1 MVPNRVTDLL
11 LEEVAM
17 RSRLLCWLAAV
28 VVIPA
33 TALAQDVKTT
43 QGVAITLR
51 GIVDATFFA
60 QDADF
65 ALGTG
70 QKANYVSLELP
81 KWIHGGDARNTRFTL
96 ALAGPEVSKGWRGNA
111 TAELDFFGTFAGAG
125 AFGDEQ
131 PQPRLRLAYADLTNG
146 RTTLRIGQDWDLL
159 LGNIPVS
166 TSHIAFPL
174 GHGSGGFVGWRFTQ
188 VRFMKTLSAPT
199 ARTTTRVQLA
209 LLSGSW
215 SNDLGSDTSISAGER
230 AGPQV
235 EGRFDYS
242 TPKWSAYL
250 VGHVDN
256 KVNPNISSYMIE
268 LGANTTRGDLT
279 LQGNA
284 YYGKGMAHHI
294 AQIVQF
300 GDFKGWGAWLQAGY
314 ALNTKWSV
322 WGFYGTDR
330 PDSTELASL
339 PLAGVTE
346 AGGASIAV
354 AARRFS
360 SWTFTPMIR
369 FKPAGPYS
377 VGLEWLHNEV
387 KLGSGNILSG
397 NQVLLST
404 RFDF

>member
-1 MVPNRVTDLL
+1 
-11 LEEVAM
+11 M
-17 RSRLLCWLAAV
+17 RSTLLCWLAV
-28 VVIPA
+28 VAALSTP
-33 TALAQDVKTT
+33 ALAQDVKTT
-43 QGVAITLR
+43 QGVSITLR

-60 QDADF
+60 DDALF
-65 ALGTG
+65 QLGGG
-70 QKANYVSLELP
+70 QKANYVVAERP
-81 KWIHGGDARNTRFTL
+81 KWVHGGDARNTRFTV

-111 TAELDFFGTFAGAG
+111 TAELDFFGTFVGAG
-125 AFGDEQ
+125 AFSDEQ

-159 LGNIPVS
+159 FGNVPVS

-188 VRFMKTLSAPT
+188 VRFMKTLSAPA
-199 ARTTTRVQLA
+199 ARATTRLQLA
-209 LLSGSW
+209 VLSGSW
-215 SNDLGSDTSISAGER
+215 SNDNGSDTSASAGER

-242 TPKWSAYL
+242 TTKWNAYL
-250 VGHVDN
+250 VAHVDN
-256 KVNPNISSYMIE
+256 KVSPNIKSYMIE

-284 YYGKGMAHHI
+284 YIGKGMAHHI

-330 PDSTELASL
+330 PDSTQLANL
-339 PLAGVTE
+339 AVAGVTE
-346 AGGASIAV
+346 ANGTTTIPV
-354 AARRFS
+354 ANRRFS

-377 VGLEWLHNEV
+377 VGFEWLHNEV

-397 NQVLLST
+397 NQVLLSA
-404 RFDF
+404 RYDF

>member
-1 MVPNRVTDLL
+1 
-11 LEEVAM
+11 M

-28 VVIPA
+28 VVPA
-33 TALAQDVKTT
+33 TAIAQDVKTT
-43 QGVAITLR
+43 QNISVTLR
-51 GIVDATFFA
+51 GIVNATFFA

-65 ALGTG
+65 GLGTG
-70 QKANYVSLELP
+70 QKANYVTLMRP
-81 KWIHGGDARNTRFTL
+81 NWIHGGDVRNTRLTL
-96 ALAGPEVSKGWRGNA
+96 ALAGPEVSKGWHGNA

-131 PQPRLRLAYADLTNG
+131 PQPRIRLAYADLTNG

-188 VRFMKTLSAPT
+188 VRFMKTLSAPG
-199 ARTTTRVQLA
+199 APATTRLQVA

-215 SNDLGSDTSISAGER
+215 SNDNGADSAASAGER

-242 TPKWSAYL
+242 TAKWGAYL
-250 VGHVDN
+250 VAHVDN
-256 KVNPNISSYMIE
+256 KVDPALKSYMVE

-279 LQGNA
+279 IQGNA
-284 YYGKGMAHHI
+284 YIGKGMAHHI

-300 GDFKGWGAWLQAGY
+300 GDFKGWGVWAQIGY
-314 ALNTKWSV
+314 AVNPKWSV

-330 PDSTELASL
+330 PDSTQLFNAAL
-339 PLAGVTE
+339 VTE
-346 AGGASIAV
+346 ASNAAIAPP
-354 AARRFS
+354 ARRFR

-377 VGLEWLHNEV
+377 VGFEWLHNEV
-387 KLGSGNILSG
+387 KLGSGAILSG
-397 NQVLLST
+397 NQLLLST

>member
-1 MVPNRVTDLL
+1 
-11 LEEVAM
+11 M
-17 RSRLLCWLAAV
+17 RSTLLCWLAAT
-28 VVIPA
+28 ILPA

-43 QGVAITLR
+43 QGVSITLR

-60 QDADF
+60 DDALF
-65 ALGTG
+65 QLGGG
-70 QKANYVSLELP
+70 QKANYVVAERP
-81 KWIHGGDARNTRFTL
+81 KWVHGGDARNTRLTV
-96 ALAGPEVSKGWRGNA
+96 ALAGPEVTKGWRGNA

-125 AFGDEQ
+125 AYSDEQ

-159 LGNIPVS
+159 FGNVPVS

-188 VRFMKTLSAPT
+188 VKTLSAST
-199 ARTTTRVQLA
+199 ARATTRLQVA
-209 LLSGSW
+209 VLSGSW
-215 SNDLGSDTSISAGER
+215 SNDNGSDTSASAGER

-256 KVNPNISSYMIE
+256 KVSPNIKSYMIE

-300 GDFKGWGAWLQAGY
+300 GAFKGWGAWLQAGY

-330 PDSTELASL
+330 PDSTQLRNATL
-339 PLAGVTE
+339 VTE
-346 AGGASIAV
+346 ASNVAIV
-354 AARRFS
+354 PAARRFS

-377 VGLEWLHNEV
+377 VGFEWLHNEV

-397 NQVLLST
+397 NQVLLSA
-404 RFDF
+404 RYDF

>member
-1 MVPNRVTDLL
+1 
-11 LEEVAM
+11 M
-17 RSRLLCWLAAV
+17 RSTLLCWLTAVAALST
-28 VVIPA
+28 P
-33 TALAQDVKTT
+33 ALAQNVTTT
-43 QGVAITLR
+43 QGVSITLR

-65 ALGTG
+65 GLGTG
-70 QKANYVSLELP
+70 QKANYVTLERAN
-81 KWIHGGDARNTRFTL
+81 WIHGGDARNTRLTV

-111 TAELDFFGTFAGAG
+111 TVELDFFGTFAGAG
-125 AFGDEQ
+125 AFADEQ

-166 TSHIAFPL
+166 TSHLAFPL

-188 VRFMKTLSAPT
+188 VRFMKTLSAAG
-199 ARTTTRVQLA
+199 ARATTRFQLA

-215 SNDLGSDTSISAGER
+215 SNDNGADTAASAGER
-230 AGPQV
+230 AGPQI
-235 EGRFDYS
+235 EGRFDYT
-242 TPKWSAYL
+242 TPKWGGYL
-250 VGHVDN
+250 VAHVDN
-256 KVNPNISSYMIE
+256 KINPSIKSYMVE

-284 YYGKGMAHHI
+284 YIGSGMAHHI
-294 AQIVQF
+294 SQIVQF

-314 ALNTKWSV
+314 ALNTKWSI

-330 PDSTELASL
+330 PDSTELAAL

-346 AGGASIAV
+346 AGGATIAV
-354 AARRFS
+354 VNRRFS
-360 SWTFTPMIR
+360 SWTVTPMIR
-369 FKPAGPYS
+369 YKPAGPYS

-397 NQVLLST
+397 NQVLLSA
-404 RFDF
+404 RYDF

>member
-1 MVPNRVTDLL
+1 
-11 LEEVAM
+11 M
-17 RSRLLCWLAAV
+17 RSTLLCWLTAVAALST
-28 VVIPA
+28 P
-33 TALAQDVKTT
+33 ALAQNVTTT
-43 QGVAITLR
+43 QGVSITLR

-65 ALGTG
+65 GLGTG
-70 QKANYVSLELP
+70 QKANYVTLERAN
-81 KWIHGGDARNTRFTL
+81 WIHGGDARNTRLTV

-111 TAELDFFGTFAGAG
+111 TVELDFFGTFAGAG
-125 AFGDEQ
+125 AFADEQ

-166 TSHIAFPL
+166 TSHLAFPL

-188 VRFMKTLSAPT
+188 VRFMKTLSAAG
-199 ARTTTRVQLA
+199 ARATTRFQLA

-215 SNDLGSDTSISAGER
+215 SNDNGADTAASAGER
-230 AGPQV
+230 AGPQI
-235 EGRFDYS
+235 EGRFDYT
-242 TPKWSAYL
+242 TPKWGGYL
-250 VGHVDN
+250 VAHVDN
-256 KVNPNISSYMIE
+256 KINPGIKSYMVE

-284 YYGKGMAHHI
+284 YIGKAMAHHI

-300 GDFKGWGAWLQAGY
+300 GNFKGWGAWLQAGY
-314 ALNTKWSV
+314 ALNTKWSI

-346 AGGASIAV
+346 ASNTSIPV

-360 SWTFTPMIR
+360 SWTVTPMIR
-369 FKPAGPYS
+369 YKPAGPYS

-397 NQVLLST
+397 NQVLLSA
-404 RFDF
+404 RYDF

>member
-1 MVPNRVTDLL
+1 
-11 LEEVAM
+11 M

-28 VVIPA
+28 AALSTP
-33 TALAQDVKTT
+33 ALAQNVATT
-43 QGVAITLR
+43 QGVSSTLR

-65 ALGTG
+65 GIGTG
-70 QKANYVSLELP
+70 QRANYVLVERP
-81 KWIHGGDARNTRFTL
+81 NWIHGGDARNTRLTL
-96 ALAGPEVSKGWRGNA
+96 GLAGPEVSKGWRGNA
-111 TAELDFFGTFAGAG
+111 TVELDFFGAFAGAPS
-125 AFGDEQ
+125 AFADEQ

-199 ARTTTRVQLA
+199 ARATTRFQLA

-215 SNDLGSDTSISAGER
+215 SDDAGTSEGASAGER
-230 AGPQV
+230 AGPQI
-235 EGRFDYS
+235 EGRFDY
-242 TPKWSAYL
+242 TTAKWGGYL
-250 VGHVDN
+250 VAHVDN
-256 KVNPNISSYMIE
+256 KVSPNIKSYMVE

-284 YYGKGMAHHI
+284 YIGSGMAHHI

-300 GDFKGWGAWLQAGY
+300 GDFKGWGAWAQVGY
-314 ALNTKWSV
+314 ALNSKWSV

-339 PLAGVTE
+339 PATAVTE
-346 AGGASIAV
+346 ANSATTIPV

-377 VGLEWLHNEV
+377 VGVEWLHNEV
-387 KLGSGNILSG
+387 KVGSGDILAG

>member
-1 MVPNRVTDLL
+1 
-11 LEEVAM
+11 M

-28 VVIPA
+28 VVLPA

-51 GIVDATFFA
+51 GIVDATVFA
-60 QDADF
+60 QDGDF
-65 ALGTG
+65 GIGTG
-70 QKANYVSLELP
+70 QRANYILVERP
-81 KWIHGGDARNTRFTL
+81 HWIHGGDARNTRLTV

-111 TAELDFFGTFAGAG
+111 TVELDFFGAFAGAPS
-125 AFGDEQ
+125 AFADEQ

-159 LGNIPVS
+159 FGNVPVS

-174 GHGSGGFVGWRFTQ
+174 GHGSGGFIGWRFPQ
-188 VRFMKTLSAPT
+188 VRFMKTLSKPGAAAT
-199 ARTTTRVQLA
+199 MRFQVAVLA
-209 LLSGSW
+209 GSW
-215 SNDLGSDTSISAGER
+215 SDDAGTSEGASAGER

-242 TPKWSAYL
+242 TAKWGAYL
-250 VGHVDN
+250 VAHVDN
-256 KVNPNISSYMIE
+256 KVNPGIKSHMVE

-279 LQGNA
+279 LQGNV
-284 YYGKGMAHHI
+284 YIGKGMAHHI

-300 GDFKGWGAWLQAGY
+300 GDFKGWGAWAQVGY

-330 PDSTELASL
+330 PDSTELATATL
-339 PLAGVTE
+339 VTE
-346 AGGASIAV
+346 SSNAAIAGP
-354 AARRFS
+354 ARRFS

-377 VGLEWLHNEV
+377 LGVEWLHNEV
-387 KLGSGNILSG
+387 KLGSGDILSG